1 MEHEQPIRFGE
12 DGKKGVRQ
20 LRDGSL
26 EVFEG
31 PGEPLVHDA
40 HLDQP
45 SLAFALSRLTQ
56 DTSGAT
62 PIGIFRDVEAPVYD
76 DLMAEQLVRSVDER
90 GEGELQGLLESGETW
105 VVA

>member
-1 MEHEQPIRFGE
+1 M
-12 DGKKGVRQ
+12 
-20 LRDGSL
+20 

-31 PGEPLVHDA
+31 EGEPLVHDA
-40 HLDQP
+40 QLEQP

-76 DLMAEQLVRSVDER
+76 ELMAGSSSSRWRSAARAISDA
-90 GEGELQGLLESGETW
+90 LLESGETW
-105 VVA
+105 VVN

>member
-1 MEHEQPIRFGE
+1 
-12 DGKKGVRQ
+12 V
-20 LRDGSL
+20 

-31 PGEPLVHDA
+31 VGEPLVHDA
-40 HLDQP
+40 HLEQP

-76 DLMAEQLVRSVDER
+76 ELMSEQLERSLAQR
-90 GEGELQGLLESGETW
+90 GEGDLEALLRSGETW
-105 VVA
+105 TV